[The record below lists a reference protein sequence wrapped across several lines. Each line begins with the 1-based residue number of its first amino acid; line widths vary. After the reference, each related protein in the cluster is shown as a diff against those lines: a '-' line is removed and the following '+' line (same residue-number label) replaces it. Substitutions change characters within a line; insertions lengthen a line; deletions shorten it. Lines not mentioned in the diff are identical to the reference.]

1 MLKEESPFRRT
12 EAADA
17 GSLWH
22 AAASPPWWRTFLFR
36 ILSGRQLSVFLY
48 LLTCMDGENACHPT
62 IEEIRSFVGLNSP
75 AMVFEA
81 LSALDR
87 LGFVARFPRM
97 VATVGGR
104 RNLYRRPPFQYTIM
118 KLLENGLLDEHLRV
132 THNESSYTPVVM
144 EELDDALREM
154 LDGRYEEYLAVP
166 AAQRR
171 EILLEQLAKSV
182 RESGFQPA

>member
-1 MLKEESPFRRT
+1 
-12 EAADA
+12 
-17 GSLWH
+17 
-22 AAASPPWWRTFLFR
+22 
-36 ILSGRQLSVFLY
+36 
-48 LLTCMDGENACHPT
+48 MDGENACHPT

-97 VATVGGR
+97 VATVSGR

-132 THNESSYTPVVM
+132 KHNEASYSPVIM
-144 EELDDALREM
+144 EELDGARREM
-154 LDGRYEEYLAVP
+154 LDGRYEEYVNEQP
-166 AAQRR
+166 GERR
-171 EILLEQLAKSV
+171 QILLEQLAKSV

>member
-1 MLKEESPFRRT
+1 
-12 EAADA
+12 
-17 GSLWH
+17 
-22 AAASPPWWRTFLFR
+22 
-36 ILSGRQLSVFLY
+36 
-48 LLTCMDGENACHPT
+48 MDGENACHPT

-97 VATVGGR
+97 VPTVSGR
-104 RNLYRRPPFQYTIM
+104 RNLYRRPPFEYTIA
-118 KLLENGLLDEHLRV
+118 KLIENNLLDEHLRV

-154 LDGRYEEYLAVP
+154 LDGRYEEYLA
-166 AAQRR
+166 AAPGERR
-171 EILLEQLAKSV
+171 AILLEQLANRV
-182 RESGFQPA
+182 RKSGFQPA